1 VTTPDERLE
10 QVIGTML
17 RVGVVFAAVL
27 ALLGGAVFLVRH
39 GSEPAAYGVF
49 RGEPQDLRT
58 MRGIVEEAASFSG
71 RGIAQLGMLLLI
83 ATPVARVVLALAAFA
98 RAGDRR
104 YVVVTGIVLAILA
117 FSLAGRSL

>member
-1 VTTPDERLE
+1 
-10 QVIGTML
+10 
-17 RVGVVFAAVL
+17 
-27 ALLGGAVFLVRH
+27 
-39 GSEPAAYGVF
+39 
-49 RGEPQDLRT
+49 